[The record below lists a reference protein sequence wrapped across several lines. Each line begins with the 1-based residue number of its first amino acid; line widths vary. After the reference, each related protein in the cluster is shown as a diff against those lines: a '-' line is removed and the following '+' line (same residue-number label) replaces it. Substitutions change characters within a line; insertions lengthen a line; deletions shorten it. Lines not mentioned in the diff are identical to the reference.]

1 MPSSVISQQSMHLG
15 ILATAS
21 HAVTTNTLFT
31 VYYKPRLEIFSFIRM
46 LGYAITMKDFLTI
59 LKCIYQDKSVHYRF
73 EQVSGGY

>member
-31 VYYKPRLEIFSFIRM
+31 VYYKPRLEIFSYLRM
-46 LGYAITMKDFLTI
+46 LGYAITVKDLTN
-59 LKCIYQDKSVHYRF
+59 LKCIYQDKSVHHRF